1 MSETN
6 EFILPCASYFNLK
19 DTILDLL
26 WQFVLIKRKY
36 CVKEVKM
43 QVLKFKL
50 VNHGVY
56 YLRTMNQICWHRINN
71 Q

>member
-6 EFILPCASYFNLK
+6 EFILPYASYFNLK

-26 WQFVLIKRKY
+26 WQLVLIKRKY

-71 Q
+71 